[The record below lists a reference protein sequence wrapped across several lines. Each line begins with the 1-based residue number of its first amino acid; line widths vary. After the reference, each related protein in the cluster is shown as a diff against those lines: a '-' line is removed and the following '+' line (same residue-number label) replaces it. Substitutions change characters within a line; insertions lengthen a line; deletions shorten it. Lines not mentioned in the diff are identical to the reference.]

1 MTEPQPPPLQADSPA
16 SLPDGTTVPRFRP
29 PEVGG
34 GAFTVDLARAPE
46 AIRELEQAKV
56 ELLSIRDEA
65 FALGKVDPPAADQVS
80 VDAARMLGI
89 AASGGPGSLVAALE
103 AGADQIQDLI
113 DSLRDGFRSYEEIDA
128 ANRSR
133 LGLRE

>member
-46 AIRELEQAKV
+46 AIRELEHAAAELGSIRREA
-56 ELLSIRDEA
+56 ELLGRIA
-65 FALGKVDPPAADQVS
+65 PPAMDNVS
-80 VDAARMLGI
+80 RDATDALRAVATGGNGSFAQALDSGI
-89 AASGGPGSLVAALE
+89 EQINNMISALQTALE
-103 AGADQIQDLI
+103 AYRQTDGENEAA
-113 DSLRDGFRSYEEIDA
+113 LRQR
-128 ANRSR
+128 
-133 LGLRE
+133 

>member
-46 AIRELEQAKV
+46 AIRELEHAAA
-56 ELLSIRDEA
+56 ELSSIRRDAER
-65 FALGKVDPPAADQVS
+65 LGKIAPPAMDQVTL
-80 VDAARMLGI
+80 DAAAVLG
-89 AASGGPGSLVAALE
+89 AAAAGGPGSFVAALDSGIGQIHDMIE
-103 AGADQIQDLI
+103 ALQSALSAYRASDEENEAA
-113 DSLRDGFRSYEEIDA
+113 LRHP
-128 ANRSR
+128 
-133 LGLRE
+133 